1 MKFVVDETVLTLFLL
16 ALTAEVLQPFVDVVE
31 VPEGLGVQ
39 GGLHLLTEGAGG
51 MSLWVAKISD
61 FWKIIVRLASS
72 GK

>member
-51 MSLWVAKISD
+51 MSL
-61 FWKIIVRLASS
+61 
-72 GK
+72 